1 MTALLFTK
9 VFVVLIGPFVGSFL
23 GVLMDRLA
31 RCQDV
36 VRAPSACRTCGV
48 RLGVRDLVPVL
59 SFAINRGRCRTCHAP
74 IPPIL
79 LYSELLG
86 AGAAV
91 LAVIAGYDVASVVI
105 YAMFLW
111 VLIAL
116 AGSDLMWFRLPDVL
130 TAALA
135 VIAFTLAVL
144 PDGIGFPLAVLGA
157 AVGAGSFAIL
167 RIGYRYLRGTDG
179 LGLGDVKLMVG
190 LGAFA
195 GPLNLPVLVLI
206 AATSALAIALVQRV
220 QDRDALRATR
230 LLPFGAAL
238 CVAAAVLWVAN
249 VVTN

>member
-23 GVLMDRLA
+23 GVLIDRLA
-31 RCQDV
+31 RGQDV

-48 RLGVRDLVPVL
+48 RLGVRELMPVL

-135 VIAFTLAVL
+135 VIVFTLAVL
-144 PDGIGFPLAVLGA
+144 PDGIGFLLAVLGA
-157 AVGAGSFAIL
+157 VFGAGSFAIL

-230 LLPFGAAL
+230 PLPFGAAL